1 VRRAQRGSA
10 LTEFALAWPIIL
22 LLVLASI
29 QIAVYGVEAYT
40 AREAALSGARVGS
53 ERGATPSLATDAAL
67 RALSPALAGADAV
80 AWCPGS
86 AAVRPRWVWVCA
98 TESSA
103 GIEVQVAGSVPAIVP
118 LPLVAALPVNS
129 EERLA
134 REVFA
139 P

>member
-1 VRRAQRGSA
+1 VRRQHGSA

-22 LLVLASI
+22 LLVLAAI
-29 QIAVYGVEAYT
+29 QIAVYGVEAYA

-53 ERGATPSLATDAAL
+53 ERGATTGLAADTALSAL
-67 RALSPALAGADAV
+67 RPALAGADAE

-86 AAVRPRWVWVCA
+86 AAAQPRWVWVCA
-98 TESSA
+98 SESAA
-103 GIEVQVAGSVPAIVP
+103 GIQVQVGGSVPAIVP
-118 LPLVAALPVNS
+118 LPVAAALPVGS
-129 EERLA
+129 TALLA